1 MAQKD
6 YDYLLRLLILGDY
19 YVGKTSLIVRFS
31 DNEFSENVLS
41 TIGIDFKK
49 KTLELNDKLIKV
61 QIWDSYRPNDG
72 FRRRIY
78 PSYYRGTKGI
88 VITYDI
94 TDKRGFVGLRE
105 WIDNIIK
112 SAPLDAKIILVGN
125 KYDLSEQRQ
134 VTEEEGK
141 KLAEEFGMLF
151 FETSAKTGYNVN
163 LAFESLI
170 ENIIKHSEKLE
181 ERKITLKKD
190 DKKNINNIQNKNNK
204 CSK

>member
-1 MAQKD
+1 MAKKD
-6 YDYLLRLLILGDY
+6 YDYLLRLLILGDS

-31 DNEFSENVLS
+31 DNEFFENVLS
-41 TIGIDFKK
+41 TIGIDFKI

-61 QIWDSYRPNDG
+61 QIWDAYRPNDG
-72 FRRRIY
+72 LRRRIMGN
-78 PSYYRGTKGI
+78 YYRGTKGI

-94 TDKRGFVGLRE
+94 TDKQTFIDLRE

-112 SAPLDAKIILVGN
+112 RAPLDAKIILVGN

-190 DKKNINNIQNKNNK
+190 DKKNINNLKNKNNK